1 MGDLSKLVNIIIELI
16 QVIIF
21 LHLATL
27 QTSSFRLIS
36 SRGVVVRSCFDVVI
50 TAAAVVIRWCNSVLR
65 WLFGLGCGSS
75 SHDPA
80 VGARLKFLES

>member
-1 MGDLSKLVNIIIELI
+1 MGDLFKLVNIIIELM

-21 LHLATL
+21 LNLATL
-27 QTSSFRLIS
+27 QTSSFRLIG

-50 TAAAVVIRWCNSVLR
+50 TAAAVVMWWCNLVFWR
-65 WLFGLGCGSS
+65 LFGLGCGSL

-80 VGARLKFLES
+80 VGARLRFLES

>member
-21 LHLATL
+21 FHLATL

-36 SRGVVVRSCFDVVI
+36 RRGMVVRSCFDVVI
-50 TAAAVVIRWCNSVLR
+50 TAAAVSIWWCKLVFR
-65 WLFGLGCGSS
+65 RLFGLGCGSL

-80 VGARLKFLES
+80 VGARFWFLES